1 MSQIFELFKL
11 QMDNKYTLF
20 KQKNFKSIAK
30 QIFKYLVFAVAIMLV
45 IFFVLQKIFFLLAI
59 NVNVEFM
66 ALVLVATQGI
76 SFVFAIS
83 SIINTL
89 YLNKDNEL
97 FMVMPVTFNQLF
109 MSKIMMLYIGE
120 LIFNTL
126 YILPILLAFG
136 MLGHFGL
143 IYYIMLVLFL
153 PVFPLL
159 PIALASIVSIPIMF
173 VVKFFKRHSWATI
186 IFTLVSV
193 AVLFVLYMRIVSKIS
208 SAINIAEKQIAT
220 GLKVN
225 SNIMRWGSNIF
236 LYTKLSSSFFEFNKI
251 GWLFLYLGISLI
263 LMTVCF
269 LIIRP
274 FYYKVATISLENT
287 SNPHIKP
294 RRYKFRKPLAELL
307 VNEFKITFR
316 SPAYIFQ
323 FLLFPLFMP
332 LIVYV
337 YDKLLIGIAVNQAGQ
352 NMIFGSH
359 ILILTLIALMSNTI
373 SSIALSKEGANFY
386 LIKVSPIGYNLQVT
400 AKLLFNMIF
409 TIGAILITTITSFL
423 FTDLNAI
430 VILLAGLM
438 AIILSIGHI
447 CHSFDMDLQN
457 PILQWYD
464 NSEITLMS
472 KSTTKSMIYA
482 LVLSLLMFV
491 ITTLGGKVGII
502 ICIIISL
509 IYLVSRI
516 HLLRIRVYYY
526 FNHLEV

>member
-225 SNIMRWGSNIF
+225 SNIKRRGSNIS
-236 LYTKLSSSFFEFNKI
+236 LYTK
-251 GWLFLYLGISLI
+251 
-263 LMTVCF
+263 
-269 LIIRP
+269 
-274 FYYKVATISLENT
+274 
-287 SNPHIKP
+287 
-294 RRYKFRKPLAELL
+294 
-307 VNEFKITFR
+307 
-316 SPAYIFQ
+316 
-323 FLLFPLFMP
+323 
-332 LIVYV
+332 
-337 YDKLLIGIAVNQAGQ
+337 
-352 NMIFGSH
+352 
-359 ILILTLIALMSNTI
+359 
-373 SSIALSKEGANFY
+373 
-386 LIKVSPIGYNLQVT
+386 
-400 AKLLFNMIF
+400 
-409 TIGAILITTITSFL
+409 
-423 FTDLNAI
+423 
-430 VILLAGLM
+430 
-438 AIILSIGHI
+438 
-447 CHSFDMDLQN
+447 
-457 PILQWYD
+457 
-464 NSEITLMS
+464 
-472 KSTTKSMIYA
+472 
-482 LVLSLLMFV
+482 
-491 ITTLGGKVGII
+491 
-502 ICIIISL
+502 
-509 IYLVSRI
+509 
-516 HLLRIRVYYY
+516 
-526 FNHLEV
+526 

>member
-1 MSQIFELFKL
+1 MSQILELFKL
-11 QMDNKYTLF
+11 QLDNKYTIF
-20 KQKNFKSIAK
+20 KQKDFKSF
-30 QIFKYLVFAVAIMLV
+30 FKNVIKYFAFAIAIMLA
-45 IFFVLQKIFFLLAI
+45 IYFILQKIFFLLAI
-59 NVNVEFM
+59 KVNVEFM
-66 ALVLVATQGI
+66 ALVLLATQCI
-76 SFVFAIS
+76 SFIFAIS

-109 MSKIMMLYIGE
+109 LSKIMMLYMGE

-126 YILPILLAFG
+126 YMLPILLAFG
-136 MLGHFGL
+136 MLGHFG
-143 IYYIMLVLFL
+143 IVYYVMLLLFL
-153 PVFPLL
+153 PIFPLL

-173 VVKFFKRHSWATI
+173 VVKFFKKNPWATI
-186 IFTLVSV
+186 IITLISV
-193 AVLFVLYMRIVSKIS
+193 AVLFVLYMQVVSKIS
-208 SAINIAEKQIAT
+208 SAINIAEKQIST

-225 SNIMRWGSNIF
+225 NNIKRWGSNIF
-236 LYTKLSSSFFEFNKI
+236 LFTSLSSSFFDFGKI
-251 GWLFLYLGISLI
+251 GWLFLYLAISLS
-263 LMTVCF
+263 LVVVCF

-287 SNPHIKP
+287 SKVQSKP
-294 RRYKFRKPLAELL
+294 KKYKARKPFCELL
-307 VNEFKITFR
+307 VNEFRTTFR

-386 LIKVSPIGYNLQVT
+386 LIKTSPIGYNTQVA

-409 TIGAILITTITSFL
+409 TISAIIVTTITSFI
-423 FTDLNAI
+423 FTDLSFV
-430 VILLAGLM
+430 VILLSGFM

-457 PILQWYD
+457 PTLQWYD

-472 KSTTKSMIYA
+472 KNTTKSMIYA

-491 ITTLGGKVGII
+491 ITTLGGETGII
-502 ICIIISL
+502 VCIVISI
-509 IYLVSRI
+509 IYLLSRI
-516 HLLRIRVYYY
+516 HLLRIRVNYY
-526 FNHLEV
+526 FNHMEV